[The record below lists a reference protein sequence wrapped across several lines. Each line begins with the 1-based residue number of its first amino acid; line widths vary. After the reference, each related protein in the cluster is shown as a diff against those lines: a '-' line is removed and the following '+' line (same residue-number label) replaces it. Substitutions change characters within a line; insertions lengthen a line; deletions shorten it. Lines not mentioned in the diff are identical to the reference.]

1 MNVNLITLGCS
12 KNQVDSEM
20 LLGYLES
27 KGFNIVGETADAD
40 VIIVNTCGFIN
51 SAKEEAINTL
61 LDMAEYKDENVGNC
75 KCLIAV
81 GCLAKRYKQNII
93 NEMPEVDLVIGVDE
107 YPNIDNIINNFFN
120 ERNLKLA
127 SCGHGLQYK
136 DRIISTVFPM
146 AYLRIS
152 DGCDN
157 RCAYC
162 AIPLIRGK
170 FVSRK
175 IEDIVD
181 EAKMLVARGVQELVV
196 ISQDTS
202 RYGMDIY
209 DGKFMLPELLR
220 RLAKIE
226 GVKWV
231 RVLYLYPCEITDEL
245 IDTIASEPKVCN
257 YFDIPV
263 QHLNDK
269 LLLAMNRR
277 GNKKDIFDVIKK
289 IRERVEKPIIRTT
302 LITGFPGETEE
313 DFNELIEGIKEL
325 KFDRLGC
332 FAFSRE
338 EDTKAYDMENQVDEA
353 IGKAREE
360 KVMEVQQQISLENNK
375 NHIGEVVEALIEGVS
390 EDEEYFVC
398 RSYMDAPDVD
408 GRIYIK
414 LSDIEDL
421 SKVIVGGFYKVKIT
435 DCTPYDLYAEI
446 IED

>member
-20 LLGYLES
+20 LLGYLTQ
-27 KGFNIVGETADAD
+27 KGFNIVGETENADI
-40 VIIVNTCGFIN
+40 IIVNTCGFIN

-61 LDMAEYKDENVGNC
+61 LEMAEYKDENIGKC

-81 GCLAKRYKQNII
+81 GCLAKRYKKNII
-93 NEMPEVDLVIGVDE
+93 EEMPEVDLVIGVDE
-107 YPNIDNIINNFFN
+107 YSNIDNIINNFFN
-120 ERNLKLA
+120 ERNLKLGKC
-127 SCGHGLQYK
+127 SGLEYK
-136 DRIISTVFPM
+136 KRIVSTVFPM

-162 AIPLIRGK
+162 AIPLIRGR
-170 FVSRK
+170 FISRK
-175 IEDIVD
+175 MEDIVE
-181 EAKMLVARGVQELVV
+181 EAEMLVSRGVQELVV

-202 RYGMDIY
+202 RYGIDIY
-209 DGKFMLPELLR
+209 NGEYKLAELLR

-231 RVLYLYPCEITDEL
+231 RVLYLYPSEITDEL
-245 IDTIASEPKVCN
+245 IDTIANEDKICN

-263 QHLNDK
+263 QHLNNK
-269 LLLAMNRR
+269 ILRSMNRR
-277 GNKKDIFDVIKK
+277 GTKEDIINVIDK
-289 IRERVEKPIIRTT
+289 IRSKIEDPIIRTT

-313 DFNELIEGIKEL
+313 DFNELMEGIKQI

-332 FAFSRE
+332 FAFSKE
-338 EDTKAYDMENQVDEA
+338 EDTKAYDMENQVDEKIA
-353 IGKAREE
+353 KEREN
-360 KVMEVQQQISLENNK
+360 KVMELQQKISLENNK
-375 NHIGEVVEALIEGVS
+375 KYIDKEIEVLIEGVS

-414 LSDIEDL
+414 LSKVEDL
-421 SKVIVGGFYKVKIT
+421 SKIIVGGFYKVKIV
-435 DCTPYDLYAEI
+435 DYSPYDLYAEI
-446 IED
+446 VE

>member
-1 MNVNLITLGCS
+1 MNVNLVTLGCS

-20 LLGYLES
+20 LLGYLEK
-27 KGFNIVGETADAD
+27 KGFNIVGETKNADI
-40 VIIVNTCGFIN
+40 IIVNTCGFIN

-61 LDMAEYKDENVGNC
+61 LDMAEYKNEDAGRC

-81 GCLAKRYKQNII
+81 GCLAKRYKQNILD
-93 NEMPEVDLVIGVDE
+93 EMPEVDLVIGVDE

-127 SCGHGLQYK
+127 SCNGLNYK

-162 AIPLIRGK
+162 AIPFIRGK

-175 IEDIVD
+175 MEDIVE
-181 EAKMLVARGVQELVV
+181 EAEILVSRGVQELVV

-209 DGKFMLPELLR
+209 DGKYMLAELLR

-245 IDTIASEPKVCN
+245 IDTIASNDKICN
-257 YFDIPV
+257 YFDIPI
-263 QHLNDK
+263 QHLNDD

-277 GNKKDIFDVIKK
+277 GNKKDIYDVIAK
-289 IRERVEKPIIRTT
+289 IRERVQDPIIRTT
-302 LITGFPGETEE
+302 VITGFPGETKENFEE
-313 DFNELIEGIKEL
+313 LVEGIKEL

-338 EDTKAYDMENQVDEA
+338 EDTKAYDMENQIDYEVA
-353 IGKAREE
+353 KKREE
-360 KVMEVQQQISLENNK
+360 EVMMVQQKISLENNK
-375 NHIGEVVEALIEGVS
+375 KYIGREVEVLIEGVS

-414 LSDIEDL
+414 LSEVEDL
-421 SKVIVGGFYKVKIT
+421 SKVIVGGFYKAEII
-435 DCTPYDLYAEI
+435 DYSAYDLYAKLI
-446 IED
+446 Y